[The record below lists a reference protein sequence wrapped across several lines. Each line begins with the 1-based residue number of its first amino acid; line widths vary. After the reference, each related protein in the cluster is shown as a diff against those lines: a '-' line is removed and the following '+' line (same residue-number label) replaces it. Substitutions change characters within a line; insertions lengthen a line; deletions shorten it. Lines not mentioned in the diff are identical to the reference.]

1 MTKSP
6 DSLIKSTLF
15 KGDVMLSYT
24 KICGKNGNLPL
35 DRSGNQKRRAEIKA
49 RKRGEY

>member
-1 MTKSP
+1 MASERHFRPPVTCNFPSRFDDKKP

-24 KICGKNGNLPL
+24 KICGKNG
-35 DRSGNQKRRAEIKA
+35 KA
-49 RKRGEY
+49 SF